1 MRRSRRPIVIASR
14 KSALAQVQ
22 AKLVGKALGKLHP
35 VEVRFHWVESEGDQ
49 IKEGSLADAGGKGL
63 FTRGVDQ
70 AVLEHKADLA
80 VHSLKDLPVDSA
92 EALAGLSLAAT
103 PKRHAVN
110 DCLVSTVGYGRL
122 VDLPEGAVVGT
133 SSPRRAAQV
142 RRVRPDLDVRLLR
155 GNVNT
160 RLRKVLTDEGPHY
173 DAAILAVAGL
183 KRLKLGEHA
192 GHPLDLEEMLPPACQ
207 GALGIRCRAT
217 DHVTL
222 TRCLPLNA
230 AATSMAVTHEREI
243 VRLLG
248 ADCHS
253 PIAVLA
259 EPIDP
264 AETQAKRNADS
275 HWVRLRV
282 RVCSA
287 DGQTTLE
294 ADERCKTK
302 ELRRVVKKV
311 AKSLIADGAKELLA
325 DAARA
330 RIPSPDA
337 GPGHSGT
344 ADDPE
349 ASPVTQTPVYPSAPA
364 FETAGQEVAAE

>member
-14 KSALAQVQ
+14 TSELARIQ

-35 VEVRFHWVESEGDQ
+35 VEIQYHWVESEGDQ

-63 FTRGVDQ
+63 FTRRVDR
-70 AVLEHKADLA
+70 AVLENKADLA
-80 VHSLKDLPVDSA
+80 VHSLKDLPVDPA

-103 PKRHAVN
+103 PKRHTAN
-110 DCLVSTVGYGRL
+110 DCLVSASGYGRL
-122 VDLPEGAVVGT
+122 ADLPEGAVVGT
-133 SSPRRAAQV
+133 SSPRRAAQM

-160 RLRKVLTDEGPHY
+160 RLRKVLTDEGPNY

-192 GHPLDLEEMLPPACQ
+192 GHPLNLDEMLPSACQ

-230 AATSMAVTHEREI
+230 ASTSMAVTHEREI

-264 AETQAKRNADS
+264 AKTTAKRNADS
-275 HWVRLRV
+275 HWFRLRV

-294 ADERCKTK
+294 ADERCKTN
-302 ELRRVVKKV
+302 ELRRLVKRV
-311 AKSLIADGAKELLA
+311 AKSLIADGAKDLLA

-330 RIPSPDA
+330 RIPAPDA
-337 GPGHSGT
+337 GPKQSRIS
-344 ADDPE
+344 DDPE
-349 ASPVTQTPVYPSAPA
+349 ASPTVDSYHFKSAPSP
-364 FETAGQEVAAE
+364 EPTGQEVAAE